1 MLSKYSPGI
10 VACSS
15 VPAPNTCKG
24 QDTFI
29 LFSQSCNNT
38 MHAGSRAAAG
48 IEPLGP
54 WTKIFKVKLFQLY
67 WNKTNF
73 KLFC

>member
-10 VACSS
+10 VARSS
-15 VPAPNTCKG
+15 VQAPNTLKG
-24 QDTFI
+24 PDTFV

-38 MHAGSRAAAG
+38 VHAGSLAAEG

-54 WTKIFKVKLFQLY
+54 WAKIFKVKLFQLY
-67 WNKTNF
+67 WNKENL